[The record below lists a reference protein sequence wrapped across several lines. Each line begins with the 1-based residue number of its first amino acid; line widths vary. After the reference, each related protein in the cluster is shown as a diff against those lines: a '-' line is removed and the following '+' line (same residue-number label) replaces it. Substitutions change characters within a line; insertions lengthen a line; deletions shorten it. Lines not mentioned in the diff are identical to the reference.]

1 MTEPVGQWRATYQP
15 GDWVVLAG
23 PTSVVVLEPAAG
35 EWASLIGALWQ
46 EVINSSSIT
55 ELAAALASYQL
66 DTMPSFGAFFWT
78 EDGMRS
84 LVRGAVEVV
93 DPASGQVVASGEGV
107 QTWSET
113 GLAGVQ
119 QVRIALPS
127 PADVPPGAPDE
138 DPARGLELPLVVGA
152 ALASMVVLDCSEE
165 AQVYSAQG
173 LGVDSEAYERPEVE
187 LGAPTEAYDFAAEL
201 AADSDYTPDRAD
213 PARDTK
219 DQDEPDQ
226 DTPDQD
232 VPDEDTQGQDT
243 QDQDESSPVGVEE
256 DGQRSYLENADTQ
269 FMPIP
274 PLDAPVPGPVG
285 AGPEDPTLKL
295 DPEQRARMEEGDT
308 QLMAPAS
315 EVPSESM
322 IMAVVCQNGHT
333 SPQNATVCRVCGTLI
348 APQGPQLVPR
358 PALAIL
364 RSSDGSVVELDRPVL
379 IGRAPSADRST
390 ARSPRLLTVPSPG
403 HDISR
408 THVEIAPDG
417 WQVSVTD
424 LQSTNGTLVVPPGA
438 GARHQLVAHDPLIV
452 ELGTVLELGDGI
464 TILVDFPQ

>member
-1 MTEPVGQWRATYQP
+1 MTGPVGQWRGTYHP

-35 EWASLIGALWQ
+35 EWSSLITAIWQ

-78 EDGMRS
+78 EVGMRS

-93 DPASGQVVASGEGV
+93 DPASGRVVASGEGV
-107 QTWSET
+107 QTWNET
-113 GLAGVQ
+113 GLAGVH

-127 PADVPPGAPDE
+127 PDE
-138 DPARGLELPLVVGA
+138 TPIDAAVAALELPLVVGA
-152 ALASMVVLDCSEE
+152 ALASTVVLDCSEE
-165 AQVYSAQG
+165 AQVYSVQG
-173 LGVDSEAYERPEVE
+173 QDTDSSAYDRPEVE
-187 LGAPTEAYDFAAEL
+187 LGAPTEAYDVGAEL
-201 AADSDYTPDRAD
+201 AAESAD
-213 PARDTK
+213 PESDENADTQP
-219 DQDEPDQ
+219 DGSAATPSEDEPDQ
-226 DTPDQD
+226 DTPSQD
-232 VPDEDTQGQDT
+232 TQEEAELDPDEDTRRT
-243 QDQDESSPVGVEE
+243 
-256 DGQRSYLENADTQ
+256 YLENADTQ

-274 PLDAPVPGPVG
+274 PLEEPGPALAG
-285 AGPEDPTLKL
+285 AGSAGLPPSPDL
-295 DPEQRARMEEGDT
+295 EQRAQMEDGDT
-308 QLMAPAS
+308 QQMAPAPTDAS
-315 EVPSESM
+315 QESM
-322 IMAVVCQNGHT
+322 IMAVVCQFGHT
-333 SPQNATVCRVCGTLI
+333 SSQNAAVCRICGTPI
-348 APQGPQLVPR
+348 APQGPQLMPR
-358 PALAIL
+358 PALAVL
-364 RSSDGSVVELDRPVL
+364 RSSDGSVVEVDRAVL

-408 THVEIAPDG
+408 THVEVAPDG

-424 LQSTNGTLVVPPGA
+424 LQSTNGTLIVPPGA
-438 GARHQLVAHDPLIV
+438 GARHQLVAHDPLVV